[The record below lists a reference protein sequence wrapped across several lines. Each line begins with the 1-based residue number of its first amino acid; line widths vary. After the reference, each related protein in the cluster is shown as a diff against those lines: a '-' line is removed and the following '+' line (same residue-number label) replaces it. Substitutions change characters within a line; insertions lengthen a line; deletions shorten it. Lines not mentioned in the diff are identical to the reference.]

1 MLYIER
7 VEVNE
12 LSLYDLYGHALEKK
26 NPAPGVIKLTILIVP
41 SLVIITVYLVFLI
54 NGQE

>member
-12 LSLYDLYGHALEKK
+12 LSLYDLYGHALEKE
-26 NPAPGVIKLTILIVP
+26 PLPRG
-41 SLVIITVYLVFLI
+41 
-54 NGQE
+54 